1 MAQTAK
7 KNAEEFNDDVSKQ
20 MAILRDDIASL
31 TATVA
36 EYGKA
41 QGMAAVVAQ
50 RAVRASMAQRKAQ
63 GGKRT
68 GQELKGCE
76 QVVVK
81 NVLR

>member
-1 MAQTAK
+1 MRERAESSRVRRQPHDNVGHVRERKETA
-7 KNAEEFNDDVSKQ
+7 
-20 MAILRDDIASL
+20 I
-31 TATVA
+31 
-36 EYGKA
+36 
-41 QGMAAVVAQ
+41 GMAAVVAR

-63 GGKRT
+63 GEKRT